1 MNLVF
6 DAIYKGLGL
15 GIALCLGVGPSFF
28 ALIQTSLNNGLRSG
42 IALASGIFISDVA
55 CVVFAYLGV
64 SQFFMN
70 PEHKTLIGLGGGII
84 LVLFGT
90 YVFLQKKPKGHI
102 EDKEINVKVPNIT
115 LTIIKGF
122 FLNILNPMVIIL
134 WISWLGVVS
143 SQKGYT
149 RAHIFIFFGTT
160 LLTVVSTDIL
170 KVLTADR
177 IKKFINPHVLL
188 WINRLVGTILF
199 TIGAWKLVA
208 LLLEKSGH

>member
-1 MNLVF
+1 MNLVIE
-6 DAIYKGLGL
+6 AIYKGLAL
-15 GIALCLGVGPSFF
+15 GMALCLGIGPSFF
-28 ALIQTSLNNGLRSG
+28 ALIQTSLNNGVRSG
-42 IALASGIFISDVA
+42 IALALGIFISDLT

-70 PEHKTLIGLGGGII
+70 PVHKTMIGLVGGII
-84 LVLFGT
+84 LVLFGI
-90 YVFLQKKPKGHI
+90 YVFLQKKPKAHF
-102 EDKEINVKVPNIT
+102 EDANMNVKAPNVG
-115 LTIIKGF
+115 LTIMKGF
-122 FLNILNPMVIIL
+122 FLNILNPVVILL
-134 WISWLGVVS
+134 WVTWLGVVS
-143 SQKGYT
+143 STKSFTQ
-149 RAHIFIFFGTT
+149 AHIFIFFGTT

-208 LLLEKSGH
+208 LLLEN